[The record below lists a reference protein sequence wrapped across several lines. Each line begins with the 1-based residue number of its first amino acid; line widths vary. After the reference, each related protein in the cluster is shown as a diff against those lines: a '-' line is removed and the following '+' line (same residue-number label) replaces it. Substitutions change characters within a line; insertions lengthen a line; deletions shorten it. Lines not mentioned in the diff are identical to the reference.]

1 MKPFYTRYVASLGA
15 LLLLALS
22 LIGCQDTLL
31 DRTQPDPASPEQIGD
46 GGSDRLEG
54 AVTVSIAYNTPA
66 LRLPHTRAAL
76 SVEQESELKLATTRV
91 MIFNN
96 NGEYQYDAPL
106 TKIDRSTKDKQQGTL
121 TVQIKPEKGLEIVVL
136 ANLSEAEKVRKVKG
150 TKADI
155 LKSFEYSMK
164 QTTDFA
170 STGLPM
176 WGEVTGVTVDQSAGA
191 VPSIGKTIHLL
202 RAVARVDVGLKMSTV
217 GTSGKDS
224 DFDETAS
231 DLIST
236 IVEPADRSSM
246 KVKWTLEET
255 KFYNAS
261 SKGLVAPAE
270 GKYTLSEDKP
280 RATAP
285 TLPAEPGKQDLSYTA
300 ENNLLKRV
308 IYVPE
313 TDNPAPT
320 ATQSGEETTP
330 EAQEQYLKRP
340 YLIVKLSYKE
350 VDESNNVKAGGA
362 EGTTYFRVDFL
373 KRKDEEATAKYTY
386 LPLLRNYRYKVDI
399 QNIGGLG
406 FDSEDDAKN
415 GPSANI
421 MYNVLV
427 WDESEMSN
435 VKYDGQYMLG
445 VSKNMVKTYK
455 SGGSMQLKV
464 QTSWPKGFTIE
475 GLPEGFTVKPAAIPD
490 GGAANTFETTDE
502 VTLSLTPPA
511 NWNPDPDGKVKVK
524 KDEEGKEYKEV
535 PLTIVA
541 GRMKWNVQVRQYQFD
556 KVDIQ
561 LFHDR
566 ELTRPVEFLSIHEL
580 GKAMLKPSNTGYNLD
595 DFDNKMYYGTN
606 QKYIE
611 KYGDPATTE
620 APWFDMD
627 KANKAAGSESEF
639 TALTSGAVRVFYAKV
654 DAPAGATV
662 DFAPSDGGK
671 KLFTV
676 KDITSSDTS
685 LPANVR
691 MYMVTAEEMTDL
703 HDFFEV
709 KSQEY
714 AFTVKS
720 SSGDKELTAE
730 ALINFDQREYDAAI
744 FVDQA
749 MRDPLFGDS
758 EHPVLLL
765 NGETLEYK
773 IRSNANY
780 YRLVLRQRASEV
792 TPDSGRDLEDNT
804 LLAKGAEGIEKIN
817 GASWNTPVTGDANF
831 QGDPFTIT
839 LRDDLKDSKVV
850 KGYADIEAKVLGMPF
865 HFYKASENTV
875 ELISADFVQEKHV
888 ANSYQLTV
896 DGGGIFIPIEKW
908 INDAAEQ
915 YNSQVTIPHYSFSSA
930 DNAGFSWS
938 KFMEQNQLQ
947 GISPDDDPYS
957 ELLWTDAFYNGNQPT
972 DNKVV
977 GTGKNTPFIA
987 HEIFDYNGKLYLFVK
1002 PGHLAGN
1009 SVIAIRSTTR
1019 EPKIPYTTSFND
1031 KPYYHPEPAKNK
1043 AILWSFHF
1051 VVYPKTINTAK
1062 ILNHVLY
1069 KVDDDDESKDV
1080 MEKVV
1085 TRRFFNR
1092 NYGAL
1097 ISADEGGEI
1106 IHQYGYRK
1114 NYFPYNNNPNK
1125 QGAVKVYKNTKYEA
1139 QGMGYQWGRKDP
1151 VPLIPGGESHN
1162 FYREDGTKVSF
1173 TLDEYRKADASKTV
1187 AAKRM
1192 SVRETIE
1199 RPMYFVN
1206 GWDKLI
1212 ARGNWMTEFGYAPET
1227 QVATENASW
1236 QGSRIWGGTGNV
1248 NDSGQRS
1255 GISQTTR
1262 KTNFDPSPYGFAV
1275 PTSGYE
1281 FGRYFLGSATAAGY
1295 LANIPA
1301 LKANL
1306 MRPGE
1311 RTLTQHTL
1319 GNINSGGPMSWLVSN
1334 TFGTRDAPTLN
1345 INTTDLGTANHGS
1358 STNRSSLTPYR
1369 PALQMECLSD
1379 WKTVNKIPYADDGI
1393 NRILHLERTADE
1405 YKPFRY

>member
-1 MKPFYTRYVASLGA
+1 MKPFYSRYVASLGA

-22 LIGCQDTLL
+22 LVGCRDTLL
-31 DRTQPDPASPEQIGD
+31 DRTQPDPDSPEQIGD
-46 GGSDRLEG
+46 GGSGRLDG
-54 AVTVSIAYNTPA
+54 AVTVSIAYDTPA
-66 LRLPHTRAAL
+66 LRTPQTRAL
-76 SVEQESELKLATTRV
+76 SVDEESELKLTTTRV
-91 MIFNN
+91 MIFNSN
-96 NGEYQYDAPL
+96 DEYQYDAPL
-106 TKIDRSTKDKQQGTL
+106 TKIDRSTTDKQQGTL
-121 TVQIKPEKGLEIVVL
+121 TVQIKPEKGLGIVVL
-136 ANLSEAEKVRKVKG
+136 ANLSEAEKVRKVTG

-155 LKSFEYSMK
+155 LKSFEYSMS

-170 STGLPM
+170 TTGLPM
-176 WGEVTGVTVDQSAGA
+176 WGEVTQVTVDQSAGA

-202 RAVARVDVGLKMSTV
+202 RAVARVDVGLKMSAV

-236 IVEPADRSSM
+236 IVEPADKSSM

-285 TLPAEPGKQDLSYTA
+285 TLPAEPGKQDLTYTA
-300 ENNLLKRV
+300 ESNLLKRV

-320 ATQSGEETTP
+320 ATQSGTETTP
-330 EAQEQYLKRP
+330 EEQSQYLARP

-362 EGTTYFRVDFL
+362 EGTTYFRIDFL
-373 KRKDEEATAKYTY
+373 KREGEEATAKYTY

-406 FDSEDDAKN
+406 FDNEDDAKK

-427 WDESEMSN
+427 WDESEMTN

-455 SGGSMQLKV
+455 SGGSMQFNV
-464 QTSWPKGFTIE
+464 QTSWPKGFKIE
-475 GLPEGFTVKPAAIPD
+475 GLPKGFTVEPTP
-490 GGAANTFETTDE
+490 GAGNTFATTDE
-502 VTLSLTPPA
+502 VPLSLTPPD
-511 NWNPDPDGKVKVK
+511 NWAPEGELKEDK
-524 KDEEGKEYKEV
+524 EGKYKEV

-561 LFHDR
+561 LFRDR
-566 ELTRPVEFLSIHEL
+566 DLTQPVEFLTIHEL
-580 GKAMLKPSNTGYNLD
+580 GKAMLDPKITDYKLAN
-595 DFDNKMYYGTN
+595 FDNKMYYGTN

-611 KYGDPATTE
+611 KYGDPATTK

-627 KANKAAGSESEF
+627 KANKDAGSESDF
-639 TALTSGAVRVFYAKV
+639 TALTSGAVRVFYARI
-654 DAPAGATV
+654 DAPAGVTV

-714 AFTVKS
+714 TFTVKS

-744 FVDQA
+744 FVDQE

-765 NGETLEYK
+765 NGETLNYK
-773 IRSNANY
+773 LRSNANY
-780 YRLVLRQRASEV
+780 YRLVVRQRGSEV
-792 TPDSGRDLEDNT
+792 TPKGSKNSKGELVE
-804 LLAKGAEGIEKIN
+804 GAEGILKIN
-817 GASWNTPVTGDANF
+817 GASWKTPVKGEANF
-831 QGDPFTIT
+831 QGDDFTIT
-839 LRDDLKDSKVV
+839 LRNDLEDSKVV

-865 HFYKASENTV
+865 HFYKARENTV

-908 INDAAEQ
+908 INDAAEE
-915 YNSQVTIPHYSFSSA
+915 YNSQVTNPYSGFAKST
-930 DNAGFSWS
+930 GFSWS

-947 GISPDDDPYS
+947 GISPLDNPYS
-957 ELLWTDAFYNGNQPT
+957 ELLWTDAFSHPNSPT
-972 DNKVV
+972 NNVVV
-977 GTGKNTPFIA
+977 GNNDNTPFVA
-987 HEIFDYNGKLYLFVK
+987 HEVVDYNGMLYLFVK
-1002 PGHLAGN
+1002 PGKLPGN

-1019 EPKIPYTTSFND
+1019 EPKIPYTNIRSD
-1031 KPYYHPEPAKNK
+1031 EPYYHSDPAKNK

-1051 VVYPKTINTAK
+1051 VVYPASINTAK

-1069 KVDDDDESKDV
+1069 NDEQDPKKDELAKGV
-1080 MEKVV
+1080 IEGGVV

-1106 IHQYGYRK
+1106 YRQYDNLK
-1114 NYFPYNNNPNK
+1114 MYFPYNGEGR
-1125 QGAVKVYKNTKYEA
+1125 GAVKVYKNTEYKA

-1151 VPLIPGGESHN
+1151 VPLIAENLSHA
-1162 FYREDGTKVSF
+1162 FYNEYGKEVKF
-1173 TLDEYRKADASKTV
+1173 TLDEGRLKDTSKTIV
-1187 AAKRM
+1187 ANKM

-1199 RPMYFVN
+1199 RPMYFVPGN
-1206 GWDKLI
+1206 KGI
-1212 ARGNWMTEFGYAPET
+1212 ARGNWMTEFGYAPEAMT
-1227 QVATENASW
+1227 YAESAAW
-1236 QGSRIWGGTGNV
+1236 QGSRIWGGNGTV
-1248 NDSGQRS
+1248 NNSGQRS
-1255 GISQTTR
+1255 DIAQTTR
-1262 KTNFDPSPYGFAV
+1262 KTHFDPSPYGFVV
-1275 PTSGYE
+1275 PTSG
-1281 FGRYFLGSATAAGY
+1281 FQFTRYFMGTSTSAKY

-1301 LKANL
+1301 LRANVL
-1306 MRPGE
+1306 CTGDRSF
-1311 RTLTQHTL
+1311 TQFT
-1319 GNINSGGPMSWLVSN
+1319 SQQRMKWLVAN
-1334 TFGTRDAPTLN
+1334 CYATRDAPTLN
-1345 INTTDLGTANHGS
+1345 LDTASIGEANDASTTNK
-1358 STNRSSLTPYR
+1358 SSLTPYR
-1369 PALQMECLSD
+1369 PALQIEHLSD
-1379 WKTVNKIPYADDGI
+1379 WKTVNKIPEVRDDI
-1393 NRILHLERTADE
+1393 NRILHVGREAKE
-1405 YKPFRY
+1405 YEPFYY

>member
-1 MKPFYTRYVASLGA
+1 MRPNNSRFVASLGA

-22 LIGCQDTLL
+22 LVGCQDTLL

-46 GGSDRLEG
+46 DVTDRLDG
-54 AVTVSIAYNTPA
+54 AVTVSLSYDTPA
-66 LRLPHTRAAL
+66 LRLPHTRAL

-91 MIFNN
+91 MIFKD
-96 NGEYQYDAPL
+96 NGDYQYDAPL
-106 TKIDRSTKDKQQGTL
+106 TKIDRSTTDKQQGTL
-121 TVQIKPEKGLEIVVL
+121 TVQIKPGKGLEIVVL
-136 ANLSEAEKVRKVKG
+136 ANLSETEKVRKVTG

-155 LKSFEYSMK
+155 LKSFEYSMS

-170 STGLPM
+170 TTGLPM
-176 WGEVTGVTVDQSAGA
+176 WGEVTQVTVDQSAGA

-202 RAVARVDVGLKMSTV
+202 RAVARVDVGLKMSAV

-236 IVEPADRSSM
+236 IVEPADKSSM

-300 ENNLLKRV
+300 ESNLLKRV

-320 ATQSGEETTP
+320 ATQSGTETTP
-330 EAQEQYLKRP
+330 EEQSQYLARP

-362 EGTTYFRVDFL
+362 EGTTYFRIDFL
-373 KRKDEEATAKYTY
+373 KREGEEATAKYTY

-406 FDSEDDAKN
+406 FDNEDDAKK

-455 SGGSMQLKV
+455 SGGSMQFNV
-464 QTSWPKGFTIE
+464 QTSWPKGFKIE
-475 GLPEGFTVKPAAIPD
+475 GLPKGFTVSPAAIPD
-490 GGAANTFETTDE
+490 GGAANTFETTEE

-511 NWNPDPDGKVKVK
+511 NWDPDPDGEVK

-535 PLTIVA
+535 TLTVVA

-566 ELTRPVEFLSIHEL
+566 DLTRPLEFLTIHEL
-580 GKAMLKPSNTGYNLD
+580 GKAMLDPSITDYKLAN
-595 DFDNKMYYGTN
+595 FDNKMYYGTN

-611 KYGDPATTE
+611 KYGDPATTK

-627 KANKAAGSESEF
+627 KANKDAGSESDF
-639 TALTSGAVRVFYAKV
+639 TALTSGAVRVFYARI

-714 AFTVKS
+714 VFTVKS
-720 SSGDKELTAE
+720 SSGGKELTAE
-730 ALINFDQREYDAAI
+730 APINFDQREYDAAI
-744 FVDQA
+744 FVDQE
-749 MRDPLFGDS
+749 MNDPLFGDS
-758 EHPVLLL
+758 KHPVFLM
-765 NGETLEYK
+765 NGETLNYK
-773 IRSNANY
+773 LRSNANY
-780 YRLVLRQRASEV
+780 YRLVLRQRGSEV
-792 TPDSGRDLEDNT
+792 TPPSSKNADGT
-804 LLAKGAEGIEKIN
+804 LVEGAEGILKIN
-817 GASWNTPVTGDANF
+817 GESWKTPVTGDANF
-831 QGDPFTIT
+831 KGDPFTIT
-839 LRDDLKDSKVV
+839 LRDDLKDSKVIR
-850 KGYADIEAKVLGMPF
+850 GYADIEAKVLGMPF
-865 HFYKASENTV
+865 HFYKARENTV
-875 ELISADFVQEKHV
+875 GLISADFVEENHV
-888 ANSYQLTV
+888 ANSYQLVV
-896 DGGGIFIPIEKW
+896 DGGGLFIPIEKW
-908 INDAAEQ
+908 INDAAEE
-915 YNSQVTIPHYSFSSA
+915 YNSQVTVPFRNFSNP
-930 DNAGFSWS
+930 DKAGFSWS
-938 KFMEQNQLQ
+938 QFMEQNQLQ
-947 GISPDDDPYS
+947 GISPLDDPYS
-957 ELLWTDAFYNGNQPT
+957 ELLWTDAFYHPNTPT
-972 DNKVV
+972 DGKVV
-977 GTGKNTPFIA
+977 GSGSNTAFVA
-987 HEIFDYNGKLYLFVK
+987 HEIVDYNGKLYLFVK
-1002 PGHLAGN
+1002 PGSLPGN

-1019 EPKIPYTTSFND
+1019 EPKIPYTDSID
-1031 KPYYHPEPAKNK
+1031 DIPYYHSDPAKNK

-1069 KVDDDDESKDV
+1069 VQDKNNEDYLTIIKD
-1080 MEKVV
+1080 V

-1097 ISADEGGEI
+1097 ISADEEGGQSK
-1106 IHQYGYRK
+1106 HTTVVGWRFDK
-1114 NYFPYNNNPNK
+1114 RTH
-1125 QGAVKVYKNTKYEA
+1125 ATKVYRNTKYEA

-1151 VPLIPGGESHN
+1151 VPLIAENLSHD
-1162 FYREDGTKVSF
+1162 FYNEYGKQVRF
-1173 TLDEYRKADASKTV
+1173 TLAKSRQADPAKTI
-1187 AAKRM
+1187 AENKM

-1199 RPMYFVN
+1199 RPMYFVPGN
-1206 GWDKLI
+1206 KGI
-1212 ARGNWMTEFGYAPET
+1212 AQGNWMTEFGYAPEFY
-1227 QVATENASW
+1227 VAAENSSW
-1236 QGSRIWGGTGNV
+1236 QGSRIWGGNGNV
-1248 NDSGQRS
+1248 NDSNQRS
-1255 GISQTTR
+1255 NTAQSTR
-1262 KTNFDPSPYGFAV
+1262 KTHFDPSPYGFAV
-1275 PTSGYE
+1275 PTSGFE
-1281 FGRYFLGSATAAGY
+1281 FGRYFMGSELTAHY
-1295 LANIPA
+1295 RCNLHLLMANA
-1301 LKANL
+1301 LCTPD
-1306 MRPGE
+1306 RSF
-1311 RTLTQHTL
+1311 TQFT
-1319 GNINSGGPMSWLVSN
+1319 SEVKMKWLVSN
-1334 TFGTRDAPTLN
+1334 CYETRDAPTTNL
-1345 INTTDLGTANHGS
+1345 DASVSGLANNAS
-1358 STNRSSLTPYR
+1358 ATNRSSLTPYR

-1379 WKTVNKIPYADDGI
+1379 WKTVNKIPLGNDAI
-1393 NRILHLERTADE
+1393 NRTPHLDHEANE
-1405 YKPFRY
+1405 YEPFYY

>member
-1 MKPFYTRYVASLGA
+1 MRPNNSRFVASLGA

-22 LIGCQDTLL
+22 LVGCRDTLL

-46 GGSDRLEG
+46 DVTDRLDG
-54 AVTVSIAYNTPA
+54 AVAVSIAYDTPA

-76 SVEQESELKLATTRV
+76 SEEQESELKLTTTRV

-106 TKIDRSTKDKQQGTL
+106 TKIDRSTKDRQQGTL

-136 ANLSEAEKVRKVKG
+136 ANLSEAEKVRKVTG

-236 IVEPADRSSM
+236 IVEPADKSSM

-255 KFYNAS
+255 KFYNVS

-320 ATQSGEETTP
+320 ATQSGTETTP
-330 EAQEQYLKRP
+330 EEQSQYLARP

-399 QNIGGLG
+399 RNIGGLG
-406 FDSEDDAKN
+406 FNNEEEAKK

-427 WDESEMSN
+427 WDESEMSD

-455 SGGSMQLKV
+455 SGGSMQFNV
-464 QTSWPKGFTIE
+464 QTSWPKGFKIE
-475 GLPEGFTVKPAAIPD
+475 GLPKGFIVKPAAIPD

-535 PLTIVA
+535 PMTIVA

-580 GKAMLKPSNTGYNLD
+580 GKAMLDPSITDYKLA

-611 KYGDPATTE
+611 KYGDPATTS

-627 KANKAAGSESEF
+627 KANKAAGSKSEF
-639 TALTSGAVRVFYAKV
+639 TALTSGAVRVFYAKI
-654 DAPAGATV
+654 DAPADAEITV
-662 DFAPSDGGK
+662 APRDGGK
-671 KLFTV
+671 EFFTV
-676 KDITSSDTS
+676 KDISATDPT
-685 LPANVR
+685 LPAGVR
-691 MYMVTAEEMTDL
+691 MYMVTADEMTNA
-703 HDFFEV
+703 HEFFEIQSDEYVFRV
-709 KSQEY
+709 K
-714 AFTVKS
+714 AKS
-720 SSGDKELTAE
+720 GLTAE
-730 ALINFDQREYDAAI
+730 AEINFDQREYDAAI
-744 FVDQA
+744 FVDQE

-758 EHPVLLL
+758 NHPVLLL
-765 NGETLEYK
+765 NGETLNYK
-773 IRSNANY
+773 LRSNANY
-780 YRLVLRQRASEV
+780 YRLVVRQRGSEV
-792 TPDSGRDLEDNT
+792 TPDSSKNPDGT
-804 LLAKGAEGIEKIN
+804 LKEGAEGILKIN

-831 QGDPFTIT
+831 KGDDFTIT
-839 LRDDLKDSKVV
+839 LRDDLKESKVV

-865 HFYKASENTV
+865 HFYKARENTV
-875 ELISADFVQEKHV
+875 RLISADFVDENHV
-888 ANSYQLTV
+888 ANSYQLVV
-896 DGGGIFIPIEKW
+896 DGGGLFIPIEKW
-908 INDAAEQ
+908 INDAAEE
-915 YNSQVTIPHYSFSSA
+915 YNSQVTVPFRNFSNS
-930 DNAGFSWS
+930 DKAGFSWS

-947 GISPDDDPYS
+947 GISPLDDPYS
-957 ELLWTDAFYNGNQPT
+957 ELLWTDAFYFPKKPT
-972 DNKVV
+972 DDKVV
-977 GTGKNTPFIA
+977 GPGSNTAFVA
-987 HEIFDYNGKLYLFVK
+987 HEVVDYNGKLYLFVK
-1002 PGHLAGN
+1002 PGSLHGN

-1019 EPKIPYTTSFND
+1019 EPKIPYSMSID
-1031 KPYYHPEPAKNK
+1031 DIPYYHSDPAKNK

-1069 KVDDDDESKDV
+1069 VQDDNEDYLNIIND
-1080 MEKVV
+1080 V

-1097 ISADEGGEI
+1097 ISADEEGEVQ
-1106 IHQYGYRK
+1106 HTTLVGWRFESGTK
-1114 NYFPYNNNPNK
+1114 
-1125 QGAVKVYKNTKYEA
+1125 AVKVYRNTKYEA

-1151 VPLIPGGESHN
+1151 VPLIAENLSHD
-1162 FYREDGTKVSF
+1162 FYNEYGKQVRF
-1173 TLDEYRKADASKTV
+1173 TLAKSRQADAANTIAENK
-1187 AAKRM
+1187 M

-1199 RPMYFVN
+1199 RPMYFVPGNN
-1206 GWDKLI
+1206 GI
-1212 ARGNWMTEFGYAPET
+1212 AQGNWMTEFGYAPEYY
-1227 QVATENASW
+1227 VAAENSSW
-1236 QGSRIWGGTGNV
+1236 QGSRIWGGNGNV
-1248 NDSGQRS
+1248 NDSNQRTNTAQS
-1255 GISQTTR
+1255 TR
-1262 KTNFDPSPYGFAV
+1262 KTHFDPSPYGFAV
-1275 PTSGYE
+1275 PASGFE
-1281 FGRYFLGSATAAGY
+1281 FGRYFMGIETTANY
-1295 LANIPA
+1295 RCNVHLLMANA
-1301 LKANL
+1301 LCTPD
-1306 MRPGE
+1306 RSF
-1311 RTLTQHTL
+1311 TQHT
-1319 GNINSGGPMSWLVSN
+1319 SEVKMKWLVSN
-1334 TFGTRDAPTLN
+1334 CFETRDAPTMNL
-1345 INTTDLGTANHGS
+1345 DASVSGLGNNAS
-1358 STNRSSLTPYR
+1358 ATNRSSLTPYR

-1379 WKTVNKIPYADDGI
+1379 WKTVNKIPLGNDAI
-1393 NRILHLERTADE
+1393 NRTPHLKHEAKE
-1405 YKPFRY
+1405 YEPFYY